1 MAARKSV
8 VLVTVDC
15 LRSDRVGF
23 LGHDCATT
31 PFLDSIA
38 RESCVVPAAIAAG
51 SPTYYSFPATF
62 ASRSPLGLGRDI
74 LGLAPGEATLASVL
88 QGAGF
93 ATAAFSAAN
102 PYISPRFGYDQ
113 GFDTFHDFLETA
125 PVVAGAAAAGSG
137 KGSRINRALASTS
150 HRLGPLGAAYNEL
163 YFQYCQRLAAP
174 PAGSFADLRRF
185 PSADVI
191 VDHANAW
198 LGSIGD
204 SPFFLWLHLM
214 DPHAP
219 YYPSKEALAATGVSD
234 MTTTRARY
242 LNSFWNRSNVGVNR
256 LRRYR
261 DAVLGLYDAGV
272 RWVDMQLERLV
283 ESLRELERWD
293 ACVFAVTADHGEEF
307 LDHGGRFHPPIGL
320 FEETV
325 HVPLLLRV
333 PGVITST
340 QSKSPF
346 SLLHLA
352 PTLLGAVGIPSP
364 PEFTGNNYW
373 PQFEAGASWNEPAI
387 AECVAGCTNPFWPEH
402 RSGPRILA
410 VREERYKL
418 ILYFDPSRE
427 LLFDLEADP
436 RELAP
441 LPVAAEKPVR
451 RRLLER
457 ARAHLAAKRDEKAR
471 LRARMRDLRLEWTN
485 PDAKTV
491 APSVGVPSANSA

>member
-15 LRSDRVGF
+15 LRSDHVGF

-62 ASRSPLGLGRDI
+62 ASRFPLSLGRDI
-74 LGLAPGEATLASVL
+74 LGLAPGEPTLASVL
-88 QGAGF
+88 RDAGF
-93 ATAAFSAAN
+93 ATAAFSATN
-102 PYISPRFGYDQ
+102 PYISPRFGYDH

-125 PVVAGAAAAGSG
+125 PASSPPGAGLG
-137 KGSRINRALASTS
+137 KGSRLNRALAATS
-150 HRLGPLGAAYNEL
+150 HRLGPLGAAYDEL
-163 YFQYCQRLAAP
+163 YFQYCQRWAAP
-174 PAGSFADLRRF
+174 PAGSFAGLRRF

-204 SPFFLWLHLM
+204 PPFFLWLHLM

-219 YYPSKEALAATGVSD
+219 YYPSEAALETMGVSG
-234 MTTTRARY
+234 MTPTRARY
-242 LNSFWNRSNVGVNR
+242 LNSFWNRSDVGVNR
-256 LRRYR
+256 LRRHR
-261 DAVLGLYDAGV
+261 DAVLSLYDAGV

-283 ESLRELERWD
+283 KSLHELERWD
-293 ACVFAVTADHGEEF
+293 NCVFAITADHGEEF
-307 LDHGGRFHPPIGL
+307 LDHGGRFHPPVGL

-333 PGVITST
+333 PGVKTCT
-340 QSKSPF
+340 QSRSPF

-352 PTLLGAVGIPSP
+352 PTLLGAAGIPAP

-373 PQFEAGASWNEPAI
+373 PRLEAGASWNEPAI
-387 AECVAGCTNPFWPEH
+387 VECVAGCTNPFWPEQ

-410 VREERYKL
+410 AREERYKL
-418 ILYFDPSRE
+418 ILYFDPPRE

-441 LPVAAEKPVR
+441 LPATAEKPVR

-457 ARAHLAAKRDEKAR
+457 ARAHLATKRDEQAR
-471 LRARMRDLRLEWTN
+471 LRARMRDLRLEWMK
-485 PDAKTV
+485 PDAKCL
-491 APSVGVPSANSA
+491 APAVGVPSANSA

>member
-62 ASRSPLGLGRDI
+62 ASRPPLSLGRDI

-88 QGAGF
+88 RDAGF

-102 PYISPRFGYDQ
+102 PYISPRFGYDH

-125 PVVAGAAAAGSG
+125 PASSPPGAGLG
-137 KGSRINRALASTS
+137 KGSRLNRALAATS
-150 HRLGPLGAAYNEL
+150 HRLGPLGAAYDEL
-163 YFQYCQRLAAP
+163 YFQYCQRWAAP
-174 PAGSFADLRRF
+174 PAGSFAQLRRF

-219 YYPSKEALAATGVSD
+219 YYPSEEALEATGVSD
-234 MTTTRARY
+234 ITPARARY
-242 LNSFWNRSNVGVNR
+242 LNSFWNRSDVGVNR
-256 LRRYR
+256 LRRHR
-261 DAVLGLYDAGV
+261 DAVLSLYDAGV

-283 ESLRELERWD
+283 KSLRDLERWD
-293 ACVFAVTADHGEEF
+293 DCIFAVTADHGEEF
-307 LDHGGRFHPPIGL
+307 LDHGGRFHPPVAL

-333 PGVITST
+333 PAVKTCT
-340 QSKSPF
+340 QSRSPF

-352 PTLLGAVGIPSP
+352 PTLLGVAGIPAP
-364 PEFTGNNYW
+364 AEFTGNNCW
-373 PQFEAGASWNEPAI
+373 PQFAAGGSWNEPAI
-387 AECVAGCTNPFWPEH
+387 VECVAGCTSPFWSEQ

-418 ILYFDPSRE
+418 ILYFDRSRE

-441 LPVAAEKPVR
+441 LPATAEKPIR

-457 ARAHLAAKRDEKAR
+457 ARAHVAAKRNEQAR
-471 LRARMRDLRLEWTN
+471 LRARMRDLRLEWTK
-485 PDAKTV
+485 PDAKTF
-491 APSVGVPSANSA
+491 APTVSVSSANSA